1 MSEFVTVLDQEI
13 TVLEQE
19 LRADPRRVRLEMLKE
34 VRRLYTTPMAA
45 SVRPDKASDSQSL
58 PPTPTKSNDRG
69 NILATAADTSTAT
82 PTATATTTP
91 TPTAESL
98 PEIEA
103 QGLVVHG
110 KEPRNTLSAMLSN
123 AKEFKTHGR
132 LGWTLVESTQPVK
145 NTEAADGDTPSND
158 PSAASSRAQPNQPG
172 NPTPLWS

>member
-69 NILATAADTSTAT
+69 NILATAAVLVRGR
-82 PTATATTTP
+82 TTP
-91 TPTAESL
+91 TPTAEIL